1 MAQLIMKSPYLKCGN
16 GSSVSGYLRYIGTR
30 ERVELLPDDRPP
42 TRKQEQ
48 LITKLVKD
56 FPDSKEL
63 DEHSDCKTKPTK
75 SNASAFISRA
85 LEENWPA
92 VQQSEGYMKYIAT
105 RPRAERLGNHG
116 LFSDEDSVDLAKAMD
131 ELDHYTGNVWTHIL
145 SLKRE
150 DAARLGYDNARAWRN
165 LLRAN
170 RNDIAAAMNIS
181 PGNFRWYAAFH
192 DESEHP
198 HVHMMA
204 WSVQPKE
211 AYLTQEG
218 IRKIKSTLTNQI
230 FQQEMLHTYE
240 QKSQSR
246 DELVREARRA
256 IRRLT
261 REMSQSIYSAP
272 EIEQKMEQLATQLET
287 VKGKKSYG
295 YLPKPVKKT
304 VDEIVDKLEEL
315 PVVREC
321 YDQWRALQNE
331 VDSYYH
337 DKPKEKKKLSQ
348 EKEFRQIKNA
358 VIQEAERI
366 RLGDI
371 TFEGADLTGHDEPE
385 QLRGESYTCWE
396 LRQIIR
402 DASLPLADRDGAAEE
417 LERLAERGD
426 THAQYLMGLLY
437 RDGPLLIPDIQ
448 KAKHWLTQAA
458 GHGLPEAQYALGK
471 LLLSDDPEV
480 RDPDEGIRWLKQ
492 AAESGD
498 HFAAY
503 RLGKEYL
510 SGEVVSKDATR
521 ATAWLTQSAEA
532 GNQYAQY
539 MLGKLYLT
547 GLGVTHDQTQA
558 MDWFSRSA
566 AQGNQY
572 AQFFLEHQDDL
583 RPPSVMLAATRLLYH
598 MSRIFED
605 HSVPRSSAGLHV
617 DKKLQRKIQ
626 EKKIAMG
633 HKPDDH
639 EEEQIQAW
647 GGMTMK

>member
-1 MAQLIMKSPYLKCGN
+1 MKSPYLKCGN

-56 FPDSKEL
+56 FPNSKEL
-63 DEHSDCKTKPTK
+63 DEYSDYETKHTK
-75 SNASAFISRA
+75 ANASAFITRA
-85 LEENWPA
+85 LEENWAA
-92 VQQSEGYMKYIAT
+92 VQQSDGYMRYIAT
-105 RPRAERLGNHG
+105 RPRTERLGNHG
-116 LFSDEDSVDLAKAMD
+116 LFGDEENADLEKAMD
-131 ELDHYTGNVWTHIL
+131 ELDRCAGNVWTHII

-150 DAARLGYDNARAWRN
+150 DAARLGYDNAKAWMN

-170 RNDIAAAMNIS
+170 RNDIAAAMNI
-181 PGNFRWYAAFH
+181 PPNHFRWYAAYH
-192 DESEHP
+192 DEGDHP

-204 WSVQPKE
+204 WSTVPEE
-211 AYLTQEG
+211 AYLTKEG
-218 IRKIKSTLTNQI
+218 IRQIKSKLMNQI
-230 FQQEMLHTYE
+230 FRQEMLHTYE

-246 DELVREARRA
+246 DELVREARRT
-256 IRRLT
+256 IRKLT
-261 REMSQSIYSAP
+261 QEMARSICSVP

-371 TFEGADLTGHDEPE
+371 TFEDADLTFHDEPE
-385 QLRGESYTCWE
+385 RLRGESYACWE

-402 DASLPLADRDGAAEE
+402 DDSLPLADRDGAAEK
-417 LERLAERGD
+417 LERLAGWGD
-426 THAQYLMGLLY
+426 PHAQYLMGQLY
-437 RDGPLLIPDIQ
+437 RDGPLLFPDSQ
-448 KAKHWLTQAA
+448 KVKDWLTQAA
-458 GHGLPEAQYALGK
+458 EQGLPEAQYVLGK
-471 LLLSDDPEV
+471 FLLSDNPEV
-480 RDPDEGIRWLKQ
+480 RNPKEGIRWLKQ
-492 AAESGD
+492 AAENGNR
-498 HFAAY
+498 FAAY

-510 SGEVVSKDATR
+510 TGEAMTKDTSKAAKWFTR
-521 ATAWLTQSAEA
+521 SAEA
-532 GNQYAQY
+532 GNRYAQY

-547 GLGVTHDQTQA
+547 GQGVTHDQTQA
-558 MDWFSRSA
+558 MVWFGRSA

-572 AQFFLEHQDDL
+572 AQLFLERQNEI

-598 MSRIFED
+598 MSRIFEN
-605 HSVPRSSAGLHV
+605 HSLPQSGAGLHI
-617 DKKLQRKIQ
+617 DRKRRQ
-626 EKKIAMG
+626 QLREKRIALG
-633 HKPDDH
+633 HKPNDH
-639 EEEQIQAW
+639 EEEQSQ
-647 GGMTMK
+647 GMTMKGW